1 MEEMLNSSDFRALS
15 REENSERFEEFGR
28 IHSHAETRRLDDD
41 KLLSKLELDRKML
54 ASAEPVDCAGFSR
67 GRVSREHLHAMLG
80 QPEVSEIERW
90 YDLIVQAE
98 AADQPR
104 VILRPRQCPS
114 L

>member
-1 MEEMLNSSDFRALS
+1 
-15 REENSERFEEFGR
+15 
-28 IHSHAETRRLDDD
+28 
-41 KLLSKLELDRKML
+41 ML

-98 AADQPR
+98 AAD
-104 VILRPRQCPS
+104 LAPS
-114 L
+114 HTPPSTMPVSLIEEENNVPLSDQT